1 MLLWCAVNDPSTSKS
16 VKNLAVLQETVVSC
30 RLCPR
35 LVAYREEVARTKR
48 AAYRN
53 WNYWGRPVP
62 SLGEVDARLLVVGLA
77 PAAHGG
83 NRTGRIFTGDRSA
96 DFLFSSLHRAGF
108 ASQPTSHSKDDGLR
122 LIDCY
127 ITAPVHCAPPD
138 NKPLPVE
145 FETCRRYLRREL
157 QLLAGLRAVVA
168 LGRIAWDQYL
178 RARREV
184 GQPIPK
190 PLPKFGHLSESALDD
205 GILLVGSYHPSQQNT
220 QTGKLTPDMLDRV
233 FARVRDF
240 LATH

>member
-1 MLLWCAVNDPSTSKS
+1 MDDSPRLENARS
-16 VKNLAVLQETVVSC
+16 LAALHETVISC

-35 LVAYREEVARTKR
+35 LVAYREQVARTKR
-48 AAYRN
+48 AAYKD

-62 SLGEVDARLLVVGLA
+62 SLGEPNARLMVVGLA

-96 DFLFSSLHRAGF
+96 DFLFSSLYRAGF
-108 ASQPTSHSKDDGLR
+108 ASQPTSHSRDDGLR

-157 QLLAGLRAVVA
+157 ELMTGLRAVVA

-178 RARREV
+178 RARREL
-184 GQPIPK
+184 GRTIPK
-190 PLPKFGHLSESALDD
+190 PFPKFGHLSECLLDD

-240 LATH
+240 LATDRLAN